1 MTDKQTYDRLKPIIN
16 LIDKTVTCQSVTDN
30 GDGTY
35 TFLCNKTKWAIPS
48 FDISILGNDYR
59 IVEVDYNVSIKVSG
73 TVLPSVLTFDLY
85 VPIFKHGTIRVV
97 ASELNKVTNHLERLP
112 LIYLKEQITE
122 KLHFDSL
129 DTLDSEPDVTLYFLT
144 QCDNS
149 NWTQEDG
156 DTKGIAPMRSLANEF
171 IKVLANNQYVA
182 PLTST
187 GDLRNYNIF
196 GNVQDNGT
204 NKNIF
209 NEPLA
214 GVGLRITIPFL
225 KECDCCINPALDT
238 RPAPG
243 YVIDGD
249 GNVLAVL
256 YSNEYYVSTGGVCA
270 GVTITDQFDNILSTV
285 ASGGNYDITV
295 LTEIRDTID
304 GNTSTIIDNLN

>member
-1 MTDKQTYDRLKPIIN
+1 MTDKQTYDRLKPIIAM
-16 LIDKTVTCQSVTDN
+16 IDKTVTCQSVADN

-97 ASELNKVTNHLERLP
+97 AGELNKVVNHRERLP

-122 KLHFDSL
+122 KLHLDSL
-129 DTLDSEPDVTLYFLT
+129 DTLDSEPDVTIYFLT
-144 QCDNS
+144 QADNS
-149 NWTQEDG
+149 NWSQEDG

-171 IKVLANNQYVA
+171 IRVLANNQYVA
-182 PLTST
+182 SLTSA

-196 GNVQDNGT
+196 GNLNDNGVA
-204 NKNIF
+204 KNIF

-225 KECDCCINPALDT
+225 KECDCCVNPALDN

-243 YVIDGD
+243 YVLDSD
-249 GNVLAVL
+249 GNILAVL
-256 YSNEYYVSTGGVCA
+256 YSNEYYT
-270 GVTITDQFDNILSTV
+270 VT
-285 ASGGNYDITV
+285 ASGGNVNILDQDDNIIDTVAAPGDYHVTV

-304 GNTSTIIDNLN
+304 GNTSTIIENLT